1 MGHKLSILSHKLI
14 IRYIEIIFFARI
26 KIVKEVINLGA
37 EILITVKDVEHTAKL
52 ARLELTDEEK
62 EKYTRQFSDI
72 LGYFDQLKEV
82 DTSDVEPMAHVMPI
96 KNVMRE
102 DEIKQEHSRDDILRN
117 APLEEDGYFRVP
129 KI

>member
-1 MGHKLSILSHKLI
+1 M
-14 IRYIEIIFFARI
+14 
-26 KIVKEVINLGA
+26 V
-37 EILITVKDVEHTAKL
+37 TVKDVEYAAKL
-52 ARLELTDEEK
+52 ARLELTGAEK

-82 DTSDVEPMAHVMPI
+82 DTSNVEPMAHVMPV

-102 DEIKQEHSRDDILRN
+102 DEIRHDCSRDDILQN